1 MKVLLINGS
10 PQKNGNTKAA
20 LKIMQEVFE
29 QNKVDVEILQLGG
42 INIHGC
48 SGCRTCWKTKN
59 KKCVLNDDLTPIMDK
74 CFQNDVG
81 AIVIGS
87 PTYFA
92 NVTTEVKAFID
103 RVGFVAKANDGILK
117 DKIGAPVV
125 IHRRAGATFAYSA
138 INYFFGINEMPIATS
153 IYWNL
158 GVARKPGD
166 LGRDE
171 EGVQT
176 FQKLTQ
182 NIIGLLNKIKI

>member
-1 MKVLLINGS
+1 
-10 PQKNGNTKAA
+10 
-20 LKIMQEVFE
+20 
-29 QNKVDVEILQLGG
+29 
-42 INIHGC
+42 
-48 SGCRTCWKTKN
+48 
-59 KKCVLNDDLTPIMDK
+59 VLNDDLTPIMDK

-153 IYWNL
+153 IY
-158 GVARKPGD
+158 
-166 LGRDE
+166 
-171 EGVQT
+171 
-176 FQKLTQ
+176 
-182 NIIGLLNKIKI
+182 

>member
-10 PQKNGNTKAA
+10 PQTNGNTKAA
-20 LKIMQEVFE
+20 LTIMEEVLK
-29 QNKVDVEILQLGG
+29 QNQLDTEIVQLGG
-42 INIHGC
+42 IDIHGC
-48 SGCRTCWKTKN
+48 TGCRACWKAKN
-59 KKCVLNDDLTPIMDK
+59 SKCIINDGLTPIMEK
-74 CFQNDVG
+74 CFQKDVG

-87 PTYFA
+87 PTYFS

-103 RVGFVAKANDGILK
+103 RVGFVAKANDGLLK

-125 IHRRAGATFAYSA
+125 IHRRAGASFTYSA

-166 LGRDE
+166 LEKDE
-171 EGVQT
+171 EGVST
-176 FQKLTQ
+176 FQQLAKNIVKLIH
-182 NIIGLLNKIKI
+182 NNK